1 MKNLITKILKEE
13 TENMDNINKGIN
25 IAVKMIKKYYPYIIG
40 WEFDGGFNQYKYT
53 FYINLILDREKVM
66 KYYGLESKYDF
77 NEDEKYPLPLST
89 LLYDDKVNP
98 FDIHSEINSLI
109 VDIYKDLP
117 SHILIKD
124 SNGDVKNIKVDGYFF
139 M

>member
-13 TENMDNINKGIN
+13 TESMDNINKGIN

-40 WEFDGGFNQYKYT
+40 WEFDGGFNEYNYT

-66 KYYGLESKYDF
+66 KYYGLESKYYF
-77 NEDEKYPLPLST
+77 NEDEKYALPLST
-89 LLYDDKVNP
+89 LLYGGKVNP

-109 VDIYKDLP
+109 GDIYKDLP
-117 SHILIKD
+117 SHIQIKN
-124 SNGDVKNIKVDGYFF
+124 SNGDVKDIKVDGYFF